1 MNLSLFLA
9 EMYEVWINRLKARV
23 PAKCFEGTFCK
34 CYSFEGSGSVLAVIV
49 VLGLLSVGFCENFP
63 MVSVPLGFEISEFES
78 KTWVSENGVFTFGF
92 FDDYRKDYDGLAVG
106 IRYNLGNRDANV
118 PVWTVGGGVRVSE
131 NSILRLSM
139 DGRLVLLDNLSGL
152 IVWSS
157 NTSGLGVQTA
167 SLLNNGNLVLMGN
180 AQEVLWQSF
189 DSPTNTLL
197 PGQELYFPQ
206 ALRAP
211 STSFISSYY
220 SLVIRHT
227 GDLALIWENNV
238 TYWGS
243 HLTSSVD
250 VKEARFEPTGV
261 IGLFDA
267 TGQSVW
273 SKSSKDFGDPSV
285 FLRHIRID
293 SDGNLR
299 IYSWDNALHT
309 WKVGW
314 QAVENQCDVFG
325 SCGLYSI
332 CQYNSTGPVC
342 ECLFHDSL
350 DWGGGPSGMDSGS
363 SGCKKM
369 VDLGNCKMGTSMM
382 VLKQTVLYGLYP
394 PHDIDIMLS
403 EKACKKYCAEDSS
416 CIAVTSKNDG
426 SGLCK
431 IKRTSYISGYGN
443 PSVPATSFLKVCLV
457 PQAASTTKANP
468 QANAAESMQMPS
480 ERSISHV
487 DTRKSF
493 IAVLAI
499 IVLVTVCA
507 FLAVEMLVFWFI
519 HQRRQIKA
527 QRRIPFGKDAQMNP
541 HYSALIRLSFEE
553 VKELTTNFTDQL
565 GPTVFKGVLPNK
577 TPVVAKVLNSVVASE
592 SDFRM
597 VVSTLGGTHH
607 RNLVPLKGFCIEAQ
621 HKIVLYEYIPNGSL
635 DKWLFNTGTD
645 QSRLSLHHRLGIALG
660 VAQAMAYLHS
670 ECRQCIP
677 HRNLKLENVLLD
689 EKLVAKVTDFG
700 LQSLLEKGA
709 SSSELLPDKDI
720 YMFGEMLLQILTGK
734 RDVLHITGDNLLKLV
749 QEMYQ
754 DRNSESGEEH
764 EGVERMFRIALWCL
778 QDQPFLRPSFSEVVK
793 ILEGTFSVDRPPPCS
808 AFMKEN
814 KMDEADMTE
823 VDDAS

>member
-1 MNLSLFLA
+1 MNLSVFLA
-9 EMYEVWINRLKARV
+9 EMHEVWINQLKARV
-23 PAKCFEGTFCK
+23 PAKCFQGTFCK
-34 CYSFEGSGSVLAVIV
+34 CYSFEGSGHVLAVIV
-49 VLGLLSVGFCENFP
+49 VLGLWSVGFCEAFP
-63 MVSVPLGFEISEFES
+63 MVSVPLGFEILVSENKS
-78 KTWVSENGVFTFGF
+78 WISENGVFTFGF
-92 FDDYRKDYDGLAVG
+92 FDDYWKDYDGFAVG
-106 IRYNLGNRDANV
+106 IRYNLGNRAANV
-118 PVWTVGGGVRVSE
+118 AVWTVGGGVRVSE
-131 NSILRLSM
+131 NSTFRLSM
-139 DGRLVLLDNLSGL
+139 DGRLVLFDNLSGL

-167 SLLNNGNLVLMGN
+167 SMLNNGNLVLMDN
-180 AQEVLWQSF
+180 AKKVLWQSF

-197 PGQELYFPQ
+197 PGQALYFPQ

-211 STSFISSYY
+211 STTFISSYY
-220 SLVIRHT
+220 NLVIRHT

-267 TGQSVW
+267 TGRSVW

-285 FLRHIRID
+285 LLRHLRID

-299 IYSWDNALHT
+299 IYSWDNVLHT

-332 CQYNSTGPVC
+332 CRYNSSGPVC
-342 ECLFHDSL
+342 ECLFHDSV
-350 DWGGGPSGMDSGS
+350 DWGGGPPGMDSGS
-363 SGCKKM
+363 YGCKKM

-394 PHDIDIMLS
+394 PLDTDIMLS

-431 IKRTSYISGYGN
+431 IKRTSFISGYGN

-457 PQAASTTKANP
+457 PQAVSTTEANP
-468 QANAAESMQMPS
+468 QANAESMQLPS

-487 DTRKSF
+487 DSRKSF
-493 IAVLAI
+493 IAALAI

-507 FLAVEMLVFWFI
+507 FLAVEVVVFWFI
-519 HQRRQIKA
+519 NQTRQIKSE
-527 QRRIPFGKDAQMNP
+527 RRIPFGKDAQMNP
-541 HYSALIRLSFEE
+541 NYSALIRLSFEE

-565 GPTVFKGVLPNK
+565 GPNVFKGVLPNQ
-577 TPVVAKVLNSVVASE
+577 TPVVAKVLNAVVASE

-597 VVSTLGGTHH
+597 AVSTLGGTHH
-607 RNLVPLKGFCIEAQ
+607 RNLVPLKGFCFEPQ
-621 HKIVLYEYIPNGSL
+621 HKILLYEYIPNGSL
-635 DKWLFNTGTD
+635 DKWLFNTGTN
-645 QSRLSLHHRLGIALG
+645 QSGLSWHQRLGTALG
-660 VAQAMAYLHS
+660 VARAMAYLHA
-670 ECRQCIP
+670 ECQQCIP

-700 LQSLLEKGA
+700 LKSLLEKGA
-709 SSSELLPDKDI
+709 SSSESLPDKDI
-720 YMFGEMLLQILTGK
+720 YMFGEMLLQIVTGK
-734 RDVLHITGDNLLKLV
+734 RDILHITRENLFKLV
-749 QEMYQ
+749 QEMHQ
-754 DRNSESGEEH
+754 DRNSGSDEEC
-764 EGVERMFRIALWCL
+764 EGVDRMFRLALWCL

-793 ILEGTFSVDRPPPCS
+793 ILEGTLSVDRPPPCS
-808 AFMKEN
+808 TIMKEN
-814 KMDEADMTE
+814 KKDEADKIE
-823 VDDAS
+823 VDDTT